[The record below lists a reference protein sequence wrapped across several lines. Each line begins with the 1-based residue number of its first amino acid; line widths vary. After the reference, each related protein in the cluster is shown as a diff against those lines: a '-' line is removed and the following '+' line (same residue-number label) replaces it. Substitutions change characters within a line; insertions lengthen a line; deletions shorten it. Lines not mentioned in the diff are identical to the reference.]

1 MPEPKLPPIILDRS
15 RLEQFATCPRQGYL
29 MVLWDSIKANVDGYE
44 VFDWEKDRVANADVS
59 LINQMASVAHQ
70 STDGKFA
77 ECGVQIHDLIDKAFE
92 ECKNDIQAVPE
103 YFVDNL
109 PKIKPNMTPMAIR
122 HARHVADMV
131 ADYHVAVIGLELQ
144 ISLIII
150 PEKSGV
156 VAYSPTMQKDFD
168 AIQAGKDG
176 ELVAIDNP
184 ADIKEIKQGSPAV
197 IATTR
202 IDLLGSGKGN
212 LHVCDWKTGYK
223 RRSNSET
230 AESFQAECIALLLFN
245 QKEYKEINTI
255 HFWYYETMWGTKAY
269 ARFDR
274 NEEHPR
280 MPGLTT
286 EVALKGRVTEAAKLF
301 IDDCRDAW
309 PLPESCAWCDMI
321 RFCPQANMDAKEIAD
336 DPKAFV
342 DNLVVLQ
349 ALLKVR
355 KKIATAWCK
364 AKGAIEGTKVVY
376 EKTVPQNRFT
386 CDFADKDKPKGP
398 AETGKEELDSHFR

>member
-1 MPEPKLPPIILDRS
+1 MPEPKLSPIILDRS

-29 MVLWDSIKANVDGYE
+29 MTIWDAVKAKKEGVYE
-44 VFDWEKDRVANADVS
+44 VFDWEKDRIDSADTELLARMEAVA
-59 LINQMASVAHQ
+59 LQ

-103 YFVDNL
+103 WFVDNL

-144 ISLIII
+144 VSLIII
-150 PEKSGV
+150 PETKTTS
-156 VAYSPTMQKDFD
+156 
-168 AIQAGKDG
+168 
-176 ELVAIDNP
+176 
-184 ADIKEIKQGSPAV
+184 AV

-212 LHVCDWKTGYK
+212 LHVCDWKTGFK

-245 QKEYKEINTI
+245 QKEYKDINTI
-255 HFWYYETMWGTKAY
+255 HFWYFETMWGTKAY

-301 IDDCRDAW
+301 VGDCRDAW

-342 DNLVVLQ
+342 DSLVVLQ

-355 KKIATAWCK
+355 KRIATAWCK

-386 CDFADKDKPKGP
+386 CDFADKEKPQGP
-398 AETGKEELDSHFR
+398 AETGKVELDSHFI